1 MLTSINI
8 VDYCQIMTKKLHPAV
23 IRLLADIAAYRA
35 RTGIKPS
42 AFGRRVTGD
51 GHLIMR
57 IEQGRMPRLGTI
69 DKIYAYMERHGR
81 AVRTNNNHTIVT
93 RVK

>member
-1 MLTSINI
+1 
-8 VDYCQIMTKKLHPAV
+8 MTKKLHPAV
-23 IRLLADIAAYRA
+23 IRLLADIAVYRE

-57 IEQGRMPRLGTI
+57 IEQGRLPRLGTI
-69 DKIYAYMERHGR
+69 DKIYAYMERHGQ
-81 AVRTNNNHTIVT
+81 AVRRHNHTVVT
-93 RVK
+93 RITK